1 MNSNQQTMPKLLD
14 SVQFPKDLRKLS
26 PAQLPQIARE
36 VRDVIIETVSEV
48 GGHLGAGLGATD
60 LTIALH
66 YVLNTPE
73 DFLVW
78 DVGHQVQAH
87 KVITGRKEGFRKTF
101 RQHKG
106 ISGLVNKD
114 ESVYDPFTTGHGGPS
129 ISAALGVAVARRLQ
143 KKSTKVAVVIGD
155 ASIASGMAFEAL
167 NHAGHLGENIV
178 VVLNDNEMSISPS
191 VGALS
196 KYLNKVISNPIY
208 NSIRQR
214 AERLITN
221 VPGVGKGMVSRAKVI
236 EEGIKHLLVPGLIFE
251 ALGFRYFGPID
262 GHNIPEMVK
271 LFPNIL
277 RIKGPLLIHVITQK
291 GKGYPIA
298 EQDPE
303 RWHAS
308 APFYVETGELRKPSS
323 EKTYT
328 QVFGQTMVDLAERNP
343 RITALTGGMKDGTGL
358 VTFCKLFPDR
368 FFDVGISEEHGVTFC
383 SGLAQEGL
391 RPVAAI
397 YSTFLQRSHDQIIH
411 DVALQNLP
419 VVFCMDRAG
428 LVGEDGP
435 THHGVFDIAYMRKI
449 PNMALL
455 APRDGQE
462 LSEMLEFAVGYTRG
476 PIALRYPRG
485 AIGEIQYPPLHSLPR
500 SAIEFGRSELLREG
514 SDVVF
519 LAVGS
524 MVGPSLKAAEI
535 LEAGGISAAVVN
547 VRFLKPLDESLI
559 LRFAREARAVV
570 TVEEGCLAGGFGA
583 SVMELLAKKGA
594 GTERVLCLGIPD
606 QFIEH
611 GNRNILLD
619 LVGLTPE
626 KIAGSARS
634 AHERFGRL
642 TLARKGPSIPD
653 PRDFHL
659 TS

>member
-1 MNSNQQTMPKLLD
+1 MSKLLD
-14 SVQFPKDLRKLS
+14 SIQAPRDLRKLS
-26 PAQLPQIARE
+26 AEQLPQVARE
-36 VRDVIIETVSEV
+36 VRDVIIETVSET

-60 LTIALH
+60 LAVALH

-87 KVITGRKEGFRKTF
+87 KVLTGRKDGFRKTF
-101 RQHKG
+101 RQYKG
-106 ISGLVNKD
+106 ISGLANKD
-114 ESVYDPFTTGHGGPS
+114 EGPYDPYTTGHGGPS
-129 ISAALGVAVARRLQ
+129 ISAALGIAVARRLQ
-143 KKSTKVAVVIGD
+143 KKSSKSVAVIGD

-167 NHAGHLGENIV
+167 NHAGHLGESLI

-214 AERLITN
+214 AERLITQ
-221 VPGVGKGMVSRAKVI
+221 VPKVGKGMVNKAKLI

-277 RIKGPLLIHVITQK
+277 IIKGPILIHVITQK

-308 APFYVETGELRKPSS
+308 APFYSDSGELKKVST

-328 QVFGQTMVDLAERNP
+328 QLFGQTMVDLAGRNP
-343 RITALTGGMKDGTGL
+343 KITALTGGMKEGTGL
-358 VTFCKLFPDR
+358 VAFSKLYPDR

-383 SGLAQEGL
+383 AGLATEGL

-449 PNMALL
+449 PGMVMLS
-455 APRDGQE
+455 PRDGQE
-462 LSEMLEFAVGYTRG
+462 FAEMLEYAVDYTKG
-476 PIALRYPRG
+476 PIAMRYPRG
-485 AIGEIQYPPLHSLPR
+485 AVAEQQYPALHALPR
-500 SAIEFGRSELLREG
+500 QTIEFGKSELLREG
-514 SDVVF
+514 SDVLF

-524 MVGPSLKAAEI
+524 MVGPCLKAAEV
-535 LEAGGISAAVVN
+535 LENDKISSAVVN
-547 VRFLKPLDESLI
+547 VRFLKPIDESLI
-559 LRFAREARAVV
+559 LRFAREVKVVV
-570 TVEEGCLAGGFGA
+570 TVEEGCITGGFGA
-583 SVMELLAKKGA
+583 AVLELLAEKGI
-594 GTERVLCLGIPD
+594 GTEHVTCLGIPD
-606 QFIEH
+606 KFIEH
-611 GNRNILLD
+611 GARNILLD
-619 LVGLTPE
+619 LIGLTPE
-626 KIAGSARS
+626 KIAQSAKT
-634 AHERFGRL
+634 ACTRFARVPHSGNGNGMSLPGR
-642 TLARKGPSIPD
+642 
-653 PRDFHL
+653 RDLHL

>member
-1 MNSNQQTMPKLLD
+1 MSKLLD
-14 SVQFPKDLRKLS
+14 SIQAPRDLRKLS
-26 PAQLPQIARE
+26 AEQLPQVARE
-36 VRDVIIETVSEV
+36 VRDVIIETVSET

-60 LTIALH
+60 LAVALH

-87 KVITGRKEGFRKTF
+87 KVLTGRKDGFRKTF
-101 RQHKG
+101 RQYKG
-106 ISGLVNKD
+106 ISGLANKD
-114 ESVYDPFTTGHGGPS
+114 EGPYDPYTTGHGGPS
-129 ISAALGVAVARRLQ
+129 ISAALGIAVARRLQ
-143 KKSTKVAVVIGD
+143 KKSSQSVAVIGD

-167 NHAGHLGENIV
+167 NHAGHLGESLI

-214 AERLITN
+214 AERLITQ
-221 VPGVGKGMVSRAKVI
+221 VPKVGKGMVNKAKLI

-277 RIKGPLLIHVITQK
+277 IIKGPILIHVITQK

-308 APFYVETGELRKPSS
+308 APFYSDSGELKKVST

-328 QVFGQTMVDLAERNP
+328 QLFGQTMVDLAGRNP
-343 RITALTGGMKDGTGL
+343 KITALTGGMKEGTGL
-358 VTFCKLFPDR
+358 VAFSKLYPDR

-383 SGLAQEGL
+383 AGLATEGL

-449 PNMALL
+449 PGMVMLS
-455 APRDGQE
+455 PRDGQE
-462 LSEMLEFAVGYTRG
+462 FAEMLEYAVDYTKG
-476 PIALRYPRG
+476 PIAMRYPRG
-485 AIGEIQYPPLHSLPR
+485 AVAEQQYPALHALPR
-500 SAIEFGRSELLREG
+500 QTIEFGKSELLREG
-514 SDVVF
+514 SDVLF

-524 MVGPSLKAAEI
+524 MVGPCLKAAEV
-535 LEAGGISAAVVN
+535 LENDKISSAVVN
-547 VRFLKPLDESLI
+547 VRFLKPIDESLI
-559 LRFAREARAVV
+559 LRFAREVKVVV
-570 TVEEGCLAGGFGA
+570 TVEEGCITGGFGA
-583 SVMELLAKKGA
+583 AVLELLAEKGI
-594 GTERVLCLGIPD
+594 GTEHVTCLGIPD
-606 QFIEH
+606 KFIEH
-611 GNRNILLD
+611 GARNILLD
-619 LVGLTPE
+619 LIGLTPE
-626 KIAGSARS
+626 KIAQSAKT
-634 AHERFGRL
+634 ACTRFARVPHSGNGNGMSLPGR
-642 TLARKGPSIPD
+642 
-653 PRDFHL
+653 RDLHL